1 MLLEVDVGEHEIRL
15 VNKLT
20 EQHVNKD
27 KIPKMKVSVAAQV
40 FSQRVSANEVL
51 AIQRTK
57 LCHREVITKGRNGVN
72 CDAGGKKDGVGGAD
86 SPQAADLRGGKMS
99 RVKWVEI

>member
-40 FSQRVSANEVL
+40 LAKGVGCNEVL
-51 AIQRTK
+51 ANHNILPKECLATAEF
-57 LCHREVITKGRNGVN
+57 L
-72 CDAGGKKDGVGGAD
+72 
-86 SPQAADLRGGKMS
+86 
-99 RVKWVEI
+99 